1 MKLTKALR
9 IQLAKMIIK
18 FGEINTDKGILSY
31 EGDTL
36 EIGMEVYIQD
46 VDTGNLIPAPDDTYL
61 ESGGELGNI
70 NYIVVGGKITEI
82 KSPEGE
88 PIEETPV
95 EEITDPSNLEETPAE
110 ETIEQNELKTIIED
124 LTNRII
130 KLEERVNSE
139 MSKEDVEN
147 IINKLLS
154 KFSLAKPAQEIV
166 NDSVNKKTGKAKA
179 EAIKKI
185 AFSKK

>member
-31 EGDTL
+31 EGDSL

-46 VDTGNLIPAPDDTYL
+46 ADTGNLIPAPDDTYV
-61 ESGGELGNI
+61 ETAELGNI

-88 PIEETPV
+88 PIEEVETP
-95 EEITDPSNLEETPAE
+95 ETTELEETPAE

-130 KLEERVNSE
+130 RLEDRVNSE

-154 KFSLAKPAQEIV
+154 KFSLAKPAEEII

>member
-18 FGEINTDKGILSY
+18 FGEVTTDKGILSY
-31 EGDTL
+31 EGDSL

-46 VDTGNLIPAPDDTYL
+46 ADTGNLIPAPDDTYV
-61 ESGGELGNI
+61 ESGELGNI
-70 NYIVVGGKITEI
+70 DYVVVGGKITEI
-82 KSPEGE
+82 KTIEGD

-95 EEITDPSNLEETPAE
+95 EEITDPSNLEETPTE
-110 ETIEQNELKTIIED
+110 ETIEQNELKAIIED

-139 MSKEDVEN
+139 MKKEDVEN

-154 KFSLAKPAQEIV
+154 KFSLAKPAEEII